1 MLKPFA
7 AATLSLLFVIAPG
20 AGNARLVAQA
30 TKPAT
35 ASAQSSQDIDRDVW
49 SVFVATVAADDIIRM
64 GEAYFPNAV
73 VVMPSGTSPIKDTL
87 DRWGRDM
94 VAAKAKGNTAT
105 VEFRFSRRQD
115 DATTAFEAGIFKYTV
130 IEKSGTRTSK
140 FYPFEALL
148 GKANGRWRVLMER
161 QFAEVTQTEWDK
173 LARDALAG

>member
-7 AATLSLLFVIAPG
+7 ATTFSLLFVVAFV
-20 AGNARLVAQA
+20 ASNAQLVAQA
-30 TKPAT
+30 AKPAT
-35 ASAQSSQDIDRDVW
+35 ASTQSSQDIDRDVW
-49 SVFVATVAADDIIRM
+49 SVFVATVATDDIVGM

-73 VVMPSGTSPIKDTL
+73 VVTPSGTSPIKDTL

-94 VAAKAKGNTAT
+94 VAAKAKGNKAQ
-105 VEFRFSRRQD
+105 VEFRFARRQD

-148 GKANGRWRVLMER
+148 GKANGKWRVLMER
-161 QFAEVTQTEWDK
+161 QFAEVTQAEWDK
-173 LARDALAG
+173 LAK